1 MKAQVNKEI
10 ILSCSRDTTVR
21 RVASRRREREIDK
34 KMKWSPATKLDV
46 AIQRVTH
53 KTMFKSQND
62 RAGLGHGRF
71 VSKPTMRKNLTAEV
85 RDMID
90 EERLPHILSLIKQ
103 SKWLEWD
110 QVIDLDLKWKEVMY
124 ALSPSSLSFVLNAI
138 QDSLPDPAN
147 LKRWCPTTT
156 QECGLC
162 KWKNVS
168 HVHILCGCKV
178 ALKQGRISYRHDSLL
193 KLIFRYLQAKVEA
206 VKDKTPMIS
215 SKAIAFV
222 KAKAKTVYRKKS
234 EHTGLI
240 DLANDW
246 QCNIDLRKEQT
257 AFPPH
262 IYLTADRP
270 DIVLYSN
277 NKKHVILIE
286 LTSPAEENME
296 SWRETKRTKYEK
308 LADNIRESS
317 KWTVHVFTMEV
328 GARGFVGKAV
338 VSSGLRLG
346 LDFKSANAMVK
357 ELSRLAIRC
366 SHFIWLNRNNGGWES
381 PEMGP

>member
-21 RVASRRREREIDK
+21 RVASRRREREIDRK
-34 KMKWSPATKLDV
+34 PKWSPATKLDI

-53 KTMFKSQND
+53 KSMFKSQKD
-62 RAGLGHGRF
+62 RAGLGHDRF
-71 VSKPTMRKNLTAEV
+71 VSKPTMRKDLTAEV

-124 ALSPSSLSFVLNAI
+124 AMSPSSISFVLNAI
-138 QDSLPDPAN
+138 QDTLPDPAN
-147 LKRWCPTTT
+147 LRRWCPSKSH
-156 QECGLC
+156 ECGLC
-162 KWKNVS
+162 KWKNVT

-178 ALKQGRISYRHDSLL
+178 ALEQGRISFRHDSLL
-193 KLIFRYLQAKVEA
+193 KLIFRYLQGKVEA
-206 VKDKTPMIS
+206 VKNKTPTINNKS
-215 SKAIAFV
+215 INFV
-222 KAKAKTVYRKKS
+222 KAKGKAVYKKKS
-234 EHTGLI
+234 DHTGLL

-246 QCNIDLRKEQT
+246 HCNIDLRKKQT

-262 IYLTADRP
+262 IYLTAERP

-277 NKKHVILIE
+277 NKKHVIMIE
-286 LTSPAEENME
+286 LTSPVEENMQ
-296 SWRETKRTKYEK
+296 SWREKKRTKYEK
-308 LADNIRESS
+308 LGDNIRECGE
-317 KWTVHVFTMEV
+317 WTVHVFTIEV
-328 GARGFVGKAV
+328 GARGFVGRSV
-338 VSSGLRLG
+338 VASGLRLG
-346 LDFKSANAMVK
+346 MDYKTASSLAK

-366 SHFIWLNRNNGGWES
+366 SHFIWLNRNNTGWES
-381 PEMGP
+381 PEMGT